1 MSKLDRL
8 KEEIAYQKYYLSV
21 AIAIVVGLS
30 GWLGVHVKSADS
42 SLIIAGSIVVI
53 TRQVYRSHQINL
65 IAITRLSCLVKT
77 MLLG

>member
-53 TRQVYRSHQINL
+53 FSSFFAYTRHKRIYQ
-65 IAITRLSCLVKT
+65 
-77 MLLG
+77 LLQEIEDA